1 MIANKEKRDNT
12 NEIVIPVSGPGEETE
27 PAPESI
33 VKEKVPPRS
42 PEEEYLDQL
51 QRLNAEFANYR
62 RRNAEERKSLF
73 SIAKGEIAAK
83 LLPVMDDFER
93 MIDHQNGDC
102 EINLQGVQ
110 LIYQN
115 LKKALGDE
123 GLEEIPA
130 QGETFDPGI
139 HEAVGVEETDADDDG
154 KVVEVWQKGYR
165 LGGRMLRPSRV
176 KVGRFTEKEAD

>member
-1 MIANKEKRDNT
+1 MVNGQIENRDE
-12 NEIVIPVSGPGEETE
+12 EIVIPVSGPSDEIKSNSDEVDT
-27 PAPESI
+27 
-33 VKEKVPPRS
+33 VKESSRS
-42 PEEEYLDQL
+42 PEEDYLDQL

-73 SIAKGEIAAK
+73 SIAKGEIATK
-83 LLPVMDDFER
+83 LLPVLDDFER
-93 MIDHQNGDC
+93 MIDHHDGDC

-115 LKKALGDE
+115 LKKALGEE
-123 GLEEIPA
+123 GLEEISA
-130 QGETFDPGI
+130 QGEAFDPEI
-139 HEAVGVEETDADDDG
+139 HEAMGVEETDAEGDG

-176 KVGRFTEKEAD
+176 KVGRYSEQESV